1 MKIITREELYEKV
14 WSVQLKDPD
23 NPIRRVRDLL
33 LESAKQMIRDGRMKM
48 VDGVPVFSEE
58 VNKMLAVRNARAHAR
73 CTQADPCGGVFNPR
87 IKTSPAASET
97 PSKRPQWAPG
107 IPWPSTPTRASKRKL
122 IASKH

>member
-1 MKIITREELYEKV
+1 MWKGRYNPAGEAAFREK
-14 WSVQLKDPD
+14 LKDPD

-58 VNKMLAVRNARAHAR
+58 VNRLLAERKARAHAR
-73 CTQADPCGGVFNPR
+73 CTKADPCRGVFNPR
-87 IKTSPAASET
+87 IKTSPAASGT
-97 PSKRPQWAPG
+97 PSTRPQWAPG

-122 IASKH
+122 IASK